1 MTILI
6 LFFVI
11 LLDHASWHRFEEY
24 VSGHLR
30 ISIDVQSDFLNA
42 SDSNSL
48 RLNSRDDRLLIESEL
63 VTWLSPWLEWVTVK
77 CYREWY
83 VIGEDCWFGWSDT
96 FRCTAGHSIVGKN
109 VSFDNHVVGWS
120 TEPTARIVSA
130 RVTFNKATTLDDYIG
145 ATCGGSWLR
154 EDLVD
159 WVGNEESFTG
169 IAKIIIDFWP
179 RVAIESS
186 LSW

>member
-63 VTWLSPWLEWVTVK
+63 VT
-77 CYREWY
+77 
-83 VIGEDCWFGWSDT
+83 
-96 FRCTAGHSIVGKN
+96 
-109 VSFDNHVVGWS
+109 
-120 TEPTARIVSA
+120 
-130 RVTFNKATTLDDYIG
+130 
-145 ATCGGSWLR
+145 
-154 EDLVD
+154 
-159 WVGNEESFTG
+159 
-169 IAKIIIDFWP
+169 
-179 RVAIESS
+179 
-186 LSW
+186 